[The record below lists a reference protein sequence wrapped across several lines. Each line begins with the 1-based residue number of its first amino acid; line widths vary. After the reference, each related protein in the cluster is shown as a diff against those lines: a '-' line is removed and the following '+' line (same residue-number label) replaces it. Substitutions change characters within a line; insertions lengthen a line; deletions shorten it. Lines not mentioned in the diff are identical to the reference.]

1 MERRDQFG
9 TKTGQSER
17 CIQPL
22 KLQGGGAISELVA
35 AKLTSFGKPHG
46 ASRAAFSLN
55 RARVPLSGCHGR
67 SRGLAKQGTARA
79 GIGDQPLP
87 ADLY

>member
-17 CIQPL
+17 GIQPL
-22 KLQGGGAISELVA
+22 KLQSGGAISKLVA

-55 RARVPLSGCHGR
+55 RARVPLSRYHGR
-67 SRGLAKQGTARA
+67 SRSLAKQGTPGT
-79 GIGDQPLP
+79 GICD
-87 ADLY
+87 